1 MHYTDPI
8 FPDVID
14 ALATGDRVRVK
25 FCRGSFRLSGAE
37 VLTEAER
44 PDWRDYAD
52 DDRSLRV
59 ANEFLR
65 YADGTRG
72 RLIEAVLEVNGRP
85 PAEFLSRR
93 RAEQR
98 GHENGYEPLVIDLP
112 WLLGDGV
119 TVEGALVALETATS
133 VMQARAS
140 HPYAR
145 VVLGRLIEAIH
156 DHIDEG

>member
-14 ALATGDRVRVK
+14 ALASGDRVRVK

-37 VLTEAER
+37 VLTEAGR
-44 PDWRDYAD
+44 SGWCDYAD

-65 YADGTRG
+65 YADGEPG
-72 RLIEAVLEVNGRP
+72 RLIEAVLEVNGMA
-85 PAEFLSRR
+85 PAKFLSRR

-98 GHENGYEPLVIDLP
+98 GHENGYESLVVDLG
-112 WLLGDGV
+112 WLLGPNQK
-119 TVEGALVALETATS
+119 EALVRLGATAQILRANGNYPT
-133 VMQARAS
+133 ARD
-140 HPYAR
+140 
-145 VVLGRLIEAIH
+145 VIERLVEAIN
-156 DHIDEG
+156 DHNDEG